1 MLTTTMRGLAGAVAL
16 LLAGA
21 GAQAHV
27 LDKKADKAAF
37 TLRADVAKQTARY
50 TKCLAKAAA
59 KCEAKGLLS
68 SRECDV
74 VTGALAYEVSP
85 GPETA
90 KFQAAL
96 AKCDDKLNLTKKG
109 TLYTEIGCP
118 GDCNSGVAGTQQCA
132 DLPAY
137 EAVAAAG
144 LRAHLNTRANI
155 LDAACAGEG
164 TPDSEARI
172 DCVAEALAQL
182 AKYGDGLAKCLRKCE
197 TDDKGTKGG
206 GAVTNAA
213 VCGVPGGSAEVLACE
228 AKAAGK
234 VTNTAALAALAFVTQ
249 ATGSGSAALFNRQ
262 DVTDP
267 DSPAGTLSPCGTCGN
282 NAREGTEVCDGTALG
297 TCDVC
302 AADCTCAPAVCG
314 NDILESGET
323 CDGTALGS
331 CLVCDTNCECA
342 PPECGNDI
350 IEGAEACDG
359 TALGSCDAC
368 DANCEC
374 APLAVC
380 GNNVIEGTEACDGTA
395 LGSCDACDSN
405 CECAPAV
412 CGNDVIEGTE
422 ECDGATLG
430 ACSLC
435 ASDCGCAEDP
445 ILDGVA
451 GTFCTTA
458 LSTATTDY
466 QPLCV
471 PAAGSGRHFRIEGA
485 QTSANNVFFY
495 LAMGFPS
502 MPTGNPATTTGD
514 GRFIFTGGKSV
525 SCAFAWTY
533 FRYSGITMPAANP
546 CSAPPIFTEYP
557 NGPQTVCLDVSASAP
572 PRVTFWATGANG
584 ANCKDKSTL
593 TALTAL
599 YSKDDWTGTE
609 PVNEST
615 HFAKLNNTS
624 GVAFTSMAVS
634 SNTVLP

>member
-1 MLTTTMRGLAGAVAL
+1 MRGLAAATAL
-16 LLAGA
+16 LLAGVS
-21 GAQAHV
+21 AQAHV
-27 LDKKADKAAF
+27 LDKKADKDAF
-37 TLRADVAKQTARY
+37 KLRTDVAKQAAKY
-50 TKCLAKAAA
+50 TKCLFKAALT
-59 KCEAKGLLS
+59 CESKGVLS
-68 SRECDV
+68 SQECDLA
-74 VTGALAYEVSP
+74 TGAVAYEMVP

-96 AKCDDKLNLTKKG
+96 SKCDDKLNLTKKG

-118 GDCNSGVAGTQQCA
+118 GDCNTSAAGVQPCTG
-132 DLPAY
+132 LPAY
-137 EAVAAAG
+137 EVLTIQA
-144 LRAHLNTRANI
+144 LRAQLGLLTTV
-155 LDAACAGEG
+155 LDAACASEG
-164 TPDSEARI
+164 TTSSAARI
-172 DCVAEALAQL
+172 ACVEEAAEQL
-182 AKYGDGLAKCLRKCE
+182 AKYGDGVFKCVRKCE
-197 TDDKGTKGG
+197 TDHKGTKGG
-206 GAVTNAA
+206 GALTNAGA
-213 VCGVPGGSAEVLACE
+213 CVIGTGSVEVNACE
-228 AKAAGK
+228 DKPASKLISPVAIAVSPLVAQLIGDAA
-234 VTNTAALAALAFVTQ
+234 T
-249 ATGSGSAALFNRQ
+249 SLFNRE
-262 DVTDP
+262 DATDP
-267 DSPAGTLSPCGTCGN
+267 DSPAGTLTPCGTCGN
-282 NAREGTEVCDGTALG
+282 DTREGVEVCDGTALG

-314 NDILESGET
+314 NDIIEGAET
-323 CDGTALGS
+323 CDGTALGT
-331 CLVCDTNCECA
+331 CDVCAPNCACA
-342 PPECGNDI
+342 PPVCGNDI
-350 IEGAEACDG
+350 LESGEDCDG
-359 TALGSCDAC
+359 TALGACDAC

-380 GNNVIEGTEACDGTA
+380 GNNLIEGTEDCDGTA
-395 LGSCDACDSN
+395 LGSCDACDVN

-412 CGNDVIEGTE
+412 CGNDIIEGSE
-422 ECDGATLG
+422 DCDGTALG
-430 ACSLC
+430 ICSLC

-471 PAAGSGRHFRIEGA
+471 PTAGSGRHFRIEGA

-495 LAMGFPS
+495 LAMGFPAA
-502 MPTGNPATTTGD
+502 PVGNPATTTGD

-557 NGPQTVCLDVSASAP
+557 NGPQTVCMDVSASSP

-599 YSKDDWTGTE
+599 YSKDDWTSTE
-609 PVNEST
+609 AVNTTT

-624 GVAFTSMAVS
+624 GVAFTSMSLS